1 MSNKKSFIS
10 KHYDHSIQAKV
21 VTIMLST
28 IISLSIILGIISGI
42 LNLSSSIDVL
52 DQTMTEMAKIAG
64 GRVSAEVSEYIRVM
78 ESIGNQSDLSNPSK
92 TPAEKQDIL
101 NKALNEYNISS
112 AYILDS
118 NGTSSEL
125 NLNLS
130 SEEYVKQALT
140 GKTYIS
146 SPHLNAITNE
156 MAIVLASPIM
166 NANGS
171 IDGVIVAVTNSD
183 FVNRI
188 VTSIDVGN
196 NGGAYIID
204 KNGTILSDKDST
216 RIGTINMIEIAK
228 TDSSSK
234 KQAEIEQKMINGES
248 GIGKLTSYKGATQL
262 VAYSPVPDTDGWSIG
277 IYATQSDYFTG
288 VAKSI
293 FITIIFIIIFIIVG
307 SFISKRFARLISEPI
322 TRCVKRL
329 EDLANG
335 DLTSPAPDVNTNDE
349 LKLLSNAT
357 GEIVEDI
364 NKIIKDVDYLLGSMA
379 NGDFQIRTKAEEAYR
394 GDFSG
399 ILMSIRTI
407 NTSLSHT
414 LFEIKESIE
423 QVSEGAEQMAV
434 GAQNLAEGSTEQSGA
449 VEKLVCTIADVSK
462 SVDESAKIAK
472 DTSKN
477 TKLIGDQAKA
487 STSQMSEMIDAME
500 RISNA
505 SNKIEDIIQ
514 TIESIAEQT
523 NLLSLNASIEAA
535 RAGEAGKGFAVVA
548 GEIGQL
554 AKQSS
559 EAVDETR
566 KLITTALSEV
576 ENGTG
581 IVEATNK
588 VLDTMIEK
596 IYNTVDSI
604 NNVSL
609 SVSEQTTKMEAINE
623 EIEQISTVI
632 QTNSATAEE
641 SSATTEQL
649 SAQAINL
656 KGMIDNFKLKEL

>member
-21 VTIMLST
+21 VAIMLST

-64 GRVSAEVSEYIRVM
+64 ERVSAEVSEYTRVM
-78 ESIGNQSDLSNPSK
+78 ENIGNQSDLSDPSK
-92 TPAEKQDIL
+92 TAAEKQEML
-101 NKALNEYNISS
+101 NKNLNEYNISS
-112 AYILDS
+112 AYIFDS
-118 NGTSSEL
+118 NGTNSEL
-125 NLNLS
+125 NLDLS
-130 SEEYVKQALT
+130 SEEYVQQALS
-140 GKTYIS
+140 GKTYVS

-156 MAIVLASPIM
+156 MAIVLSSPLL
-166 NANGS
+166 NENGN
-171 IDGVIVAVTNSD
+171 IEGVIVAITNNS
-183 FVNRI
+183 FVNQI
-188 VTSIDVGN
+188 VTSIEVGN

-204 KNGTILSDKDST
+204 KNGTILSDKDNT

-293 FITIIFIIIFIIVG
+293 FITIIFIIIFIIIG

-364 NKIIKDVDYLLGSMA
+364 NRIIKDVDYLLGSMA

-399 ILMSIRTI
+399 ILTSIRTI

-414 LFEIKESIE
+414 LFEIKESVE
-423 QVSEGAEQMAV
+423 QVSEGAEQMAI
-434 GAQNLAEGSTEQSGA
+434 GAQNLAEGSTEQSIA

-462 SVDESAKIAK
+462 SVDESAAIAK
-472 DTSKN
+472 ETSTN

-487 STSQMSEMIDAME
+487 STSQMSEMINAME

-566 KLITTALSEV
+566 KLITTALNEV

-588 VLDTMIEK
+588 VLDTMVEK

-604 NNVSL
+604 NNVSI
-609 SVSEQTTKMEAINE
+609 SVSEQTNKMEAINE

-656 KGMIDNFKLKEL
+656 KGMIDNFKLKEV